1 MLYCVV
7 WANICS
13 GPGLDPKGRAFH
25 RSRRVLNCLGL
36 KHTVLCFPVCC
47 TYIGYKEIKCQLLRT
62 QTHSTLFPCVCCTLG
77 IKEHNVNCL
86 GLKHTVLCFVV
97 VFYTASYF
105 IQYCE
110 AFSTSKSCFS
120 AMLSALFL
128 F

>member
-36 KHTVLCFPVCC
+36 KHTVLCF
-47 TYIGYKEIKCQLLRT
+47 
-62 QTHSTLFPCVCCTLG
+62 
-77 IKEHNVNCL
+77 
-86 GLKHTVLCFVV
+86 VV

-110 AFSTSKSCFS
+110 AFSTFKSCFS